1 MLVDRSQQGANAVYQ
16 FVADIS
22 IHCCDEDWKFGRTK
36 SWKTRRIRAIMA
48 VSALGA
54 SLFLQLE
61 STHQYGCFT
70 LQSPPKTQERL
81 DTSILL
87 LLTLSLMQIQTPLCP
102 STHSTLLR
110 NQPKELHPCK
120 TARSRRHL
128 SNAISIT
135 QGTADMV
142 NYLAS
147 LPIADPQE
155 THHALSPQ

>member
-61 STHQYGCFT
+61 STHQHA
-70 LQSPPKTQERL
+70 SPFKSPSKTQERL

-102 STHSTLLR
+102 STYSTLLL

-155 THHALSPQ
+155 THHSLSPR